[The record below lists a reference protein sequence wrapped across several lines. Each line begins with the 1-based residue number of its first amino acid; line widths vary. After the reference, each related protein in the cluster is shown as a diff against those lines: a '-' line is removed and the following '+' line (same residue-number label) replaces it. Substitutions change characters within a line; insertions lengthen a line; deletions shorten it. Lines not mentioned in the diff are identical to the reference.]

1 MVGANVGGRN
11 GAGGRG
17 GGGGGGGGAGP
28 GAVGTSTRGAVV
40 GRGGVPVKN
49 VGLVTK
55 FDGVLGP
62 DAGSMTKRLS
72 GLAELNRKSNGVDP
86 DFSGFGVVNFSS
98 SPLPSVFPK
107 MSPPFAVIA
116 LISDGALGSPE
127 KNTPLVSTAFKF

>member
-17 GGGGGGGGAGP
+17 GGGGAGP
-28 GAVGTSTRGAVV
+28 EVVGTSTRGAAV
-40 GRGGVPVKN
+40 GRGGLSVKN

-62 DAGSMTKRLS
+62 DAKRLS
-72 GLAELNRKSNGVDP
+72 GFAELNRKSNGVDP
-86 DFSGFGVVNFSS
+86 VFRGFGVVNFSRN
-98 SPLPSVFPK
+98 PLPSVFPE
-107 MSPPFAVIA
+107 MSAPFAVMA

-127 KNTPLVSTAFKF
+127 KNTPLVSTAFSF

>member
-17 GGGGGGGGAGP
+17 GGGGGGGASP
-28 GAVGTSTRGAVV
+28 GTTGTSTRGAVV

-55 FDGVLGP
+55 
-62 DAGSMTKRLS
+62 RLS
-72 GLAELNRKSNGVDP
+72 GFAELNRKSNGVDP
-86 DFSGFGVVNFSS
+86 DFSGFGVLNLSS